1 MNKNKSPNFKL
12 FWDIDGTLLRTN
24 GAAAKPFAFAASE
37 LIGKEVV
44 IDRKQMSGLTD
55 YEIAKKL
62 LESSNRKIDLKKISR
77 MLELYCELLPE
88 SLKVGNVEKV
98 GKISETLEMLSVINT
113 IQISIG
119 TGNCLS
125 GLNVKL
131 SHVELLKFFDLGD
144 AYYASEINWSRELIM
159 KQAFKSL
166 DINQVGVVIGD
177 SPRDIEVAKKSNLK
191 VVAVTSGAHT
201 KNELIVHGPDAILD
215 GNWGLNELL
224 NVLNDITLDL
234 QAH

>member
-1 MNKNKSPNFKL
+1 MNDYKSPNFKL

-37 LIGKEVV
+37 LIGKEII

-62 LESSNRKIDLKKISR
+62 LESSNKKIDLKKISR
-77 MLELYCELLPE
+77 MLDVYCELLPE

-98 GKISETLEMLSVINT
+98 GKINETLEMLSGIKT
-113 IQISIG
+113 IKISLG

-131 SHVELLKFFDLGD
+131 SHVELLHFFDLD
-144 AYYASEINWSRELIM
+144 DIFYASEINWSRELIM
-159 KQAFKSL
+159 EQAFKSL
-166 DINQVGVVIGD
+166 DLNQVGIVIGD

-215 GNWGLNELL
+215 SNWGLNELL
-224 NVLNDITLDL
+224 NVLNNITLDL
-234 QAH
+234 

>member
-1 MNKNKSPNFKL
+1 MNEYKLPNFKL

-24 GAAAKPFAFAASE
+24 GAAAEPYAFAASK
-37 LIGKEVV
+37 LIGKEII

-62 LESSNRKIDLKKISR
+62 FESANKKINLNEISR
-77 MLELYCELLPE
+77 MLDVYCELLPQ

-98 GKISETLEMLSVINT
+98 GKISEILEMISGINT

-125 GLNVKL
+125 GLNIKL
-131 SHVELLKFFDLGD
+131 SHVGLLKFFDLGD

-166 DINQVGVVIGD
+166 DLDQVGVVIGD

-191 VVAVTSGAHT
+191 VVAVTSGTHT

-234 QAH
+234 

>member
-1 MNKNKSPNFKL
+1 MNENKSPNFKL

-24 GAAAKPFAFAASE
+24 GAAAKPFALAASE

-62 LESSNRKIDLKKISR
+62 LESSNKKIDLKKISR
-77 MLELYCELLPE
+77 MLDVYCELLPE

-98 GKISETLEMLSVINT
+98 GKISETLEMLSEINT

-131 SHVELLKFFDLGD
+131 SHVKLLKFFDLDD
-144 AYYASEINWSRELIM
+144 AYYATEVNWSRELIM
-159 KQAFKSL
+159 EQAFKSL
-166 DINQVGVVIGD
+166 DLNQVGIVIGD

-191 VVAVTSGAHT
+191 VIAVTSGAHT
-201 KNELIVHGPDAILD
+201 KNELMVHGPNAILD
-215 GNWGLNELL
+215 SDWGLAELL
-224 NVLNDITLDL
+224 NILNTITLDL
-234 QAH
+234 

>member
-1 MNKNKSPNFKL
+1 MNEYKLPNFKL

-24 GAAAKPFAFAASE
+24 GAAAEPYAFAASK
-37 LIGKEVV
+37 LIGKEII

-62 LESSNRKIDLKKISR
+62 FESANKKINLNEISR
-77 MLELYCELLPE
+77 MLDVYCELLPQ

-98 GKISETLEMLSVINT
+98 GKISEILEMISGINT

-125 GLNVKL
+125 GLNIKL
-131 SHVELLKFFDLGD
+131 SHVGLLKFFDLGD

-166 DINQVGVVIGD
+166 DLDQVGVVIGD
-177 SPRDIEVAKKSNLK
+177 SPKDIEVAKKSKLK

-201 KNELIVHGPDAILD
+201 KNELMAHGPDAILD
-215 GNWGLNELL
+215 SGWGLKELL
-224 NVLNDITLDL
+224 NVLNDIALNL
-234 QAH
+234 

>member
-1 MNKNKSPNFKL
+1 MNEYKSTNFKL

-37 LIGKEVV
+37 LIGKEII

-62 LESSNRKIDLKKISR
+62 LESSNKKIDLKKISR
-77 MLELYCELLPE
+77 MLDVYCELLPE

-98 GKISETLEMLSVINT
+98 GKISETLEILSGIKT
-113 IQISIG
+113 IKISIG

-131 SHVELLKFFDLGD
+131 SHVELLHFFDLD
-144 AYYASEINWSRELIM
+144 DIFYASEINWSRELIM
-159 KQAFKSL
+159 EQAFKSL
-166 DINQVGVVIGD
+166 DLNQVGIVIGD

-215 GNWGLNELL
+215 SNWGLNELL
-224 NVLNDITLDL
+224 NVLNNITLDL
-234 QAH
+234 

>member
-1 MNKNKSPNFKL
+1 MNEYKSPNFKL

-62 LESSNRKIDLKKISR
+62 LESSNKKIDLKNISR
-77 MLELYCELLPE
+77 MLDVYCELLPE

-98 GKISETLEMLSVINT
+98 GKINETLEMLSGIKT
-113 IQISIG
+113 IKISLG

-131 SHVELLKFFDLGD
+131 SHVELLHFFDLD
-144 AYYASEINWSRELIM
+144 DIFYASEINWSRELIM
-159 KQAFKSL
+159 EQAFKSL
-166 DINQVGVVIGD
+166 DLNQVGIVIGD

-215 GNWGLNELL
+215 SNWGLNELL
-224 NVLNDITLDL
+224 NVLNNITLDL
-234 QAH
+234 

>member
-1 MNKNKSPNFKL
+1 MNENKSPNFKL

-37 LIGKEVV
+37 LIGKEII

-62 LESSNRKIDLKKISR
+62 LESSNKKIDLKNISR
-77 MLELYCELLPE
+77 MLDVYCELLPE

-98 GKISETLEMLSVINT
+98 GKISETLEMLSGIKT
-113 IQISIG
+113 IKISIG

-131 SHVELLKFFDLGD
+131 SHVELLHFFDLD
-144 AYYASEINWSRELIM
+144 DIFYASEINWSRELIM
-159 KQAFKSL
+159 EQAFKSL
-166 DINQVGVVIGD
+166 DLNQVGIVIGD

-201 KNELIVHGPDAILD
+201 RNELIVHGPDAILD
-215 GNWGLNELL
+215 SNWGLNELL
-224 NVLNDITLDL
+224 NVLNNIALDL
-234 QAH
+234 

>member
-1 MNKNKSPNFKL
+1 MNEYKSTNFKL

-37 LIGKEVV
+37 LIGKEII

-62 LESSNRKIDLKKISR
+62 LESSNKKIDLKKISR
-77 MLELYCELLPE
+77 MLDVYCELLPE

-98 GKISETLEMLSVINT
+98 GKINETLEMLSGIKT
-113 IQISIG
+113 IKISLG

-131 SHVELLKFFDLGD
+131 SHVELLHFFDLD
-144 AYYASEINWSRELIM
+144 DIFYASEINWSRELIM
-159 KQAFKSL
+159 EQAFKSL
-166 DINQVGVVIGD
+166 DLNQVGIVIGD

-215 GNWGLNELL
+215 SNWGLNELL
-224 NVLNDITLDL
+224 NVLNNITLDL
-234 QAH
+234 

>member
-1 MNKNKSPNFKL
+1 MNENKSPNFKL

-37 LIGKEVV
+37 LIGKEIT

-62 LESSNRKIDLKKISR
+62 LESSNKKIDLKKISR
-77 MLELYCELLPE
+77 MLDVYCELLPE

-98 GKISETLEMLSVINT
+98 GKISETLEMLLEINT

-131 SHVELLKFFDLGD
+131 SHVELLHFFDLD
-144 AYYASEINWSRELIM
+144 DIFYASEINWSRELIM
-159 KQAFKSL
+159 EQAFKSL
-166 DINQVGVVIGD
+166 DLDQVGIVIGD
-177 SPRDIEVAKKSNLK
+177 SPRDIEVAKKSKLK

-201 KNELIVHGPDAILD
+201 KNELMAHGPDAILD
-215 GNWGLNELL
+215 SGWGLKELL
-224 NVLNDITLDL
+224 NVLNDITLNL
-234 QAH
+234 

>member
-1 MNKNKSPNFKL
+1 MNEYKLPNFKL

-24 GAAAKPFAFAASE
+24 GAAAEPYAFAASK
-37 LIGKEVV
+37 LIGKEII

-62 LESSNRKIDLKKISR
+62 FESANKKINLNEISR
-77 MLELYCELLPE
+77 MLDVYCELLPQ

-98 GKISETLEMLSVINT
+98 GKISEILEMISGINT

-166 DINQVGVVIGD
+166 TINQVGVVIGD

-201 KNELIVHGPDAILD
+201 KNELIVHGPDAILNN
-215 GNWGLNELL
+215 NWGLNELL
-224 NVLNDITLDL
+224 NVLNNITLDL
-234 QAH
+234 

>member
-1 MNKNKSPNFKL
+1 MNEYKLPNFKL

-24 GAAAKPFAFAASE
+24 GAAAEPYAFAASK
-37 LIGKEVV
+37 LIGKEII

-62 LESSNRKIDLKKISR
+62 FESANKKINLNEISR
-77 MLELYCELLPE
+77 MLDVYCELLPK
-88 SLKVGNVEKV
+88 SLKLGNVEKV
-98 GKISETLEMLSVINT
+98 GKISETLEILSEIKTVK
-113 IQISIG
+113 ISIG
-119 TGNCLS
+119 TGNCFT
-125 GLNVKL
+125 GLNIKL
-131 SHVELLKFFDLGD
+131 SHVELLHFFDLGD
-144 AYYASEINWSRELIM
+144 IFYASEINWSRELIM
-159 KQAFKSL
+159 KQAFRSL
-166 DINQVGVVIGD
+166 DLDQVGVVIGD

-234 QAH
+234 

>member
-1 MNKNKSPNFKL
+1 MNEYKSPNFKL

-37 LIGKEVV
+37 LIGKEII

-62 LESSNRKIDLKKISR
+62 LESSNKKIDLKKISR
-77 MLELYCELLPE
+77 MLDVYCELLPE

-98 GKISETLEMLSVINT
+98 GKINETLEMLSGIKT
-113 IQISIG
+113 IKISLG

-131 SHVELLKFFDLGD
+131 SHVELLHFFDLD
-144 AYYASEINWSRELIM
+144 DIFYASEINWSRELIM
-159 KQAFKSL
+159 EQAFKSL
-166 DINQVGVVIGD
+166 DLNQVGIVIGD

-215 GNWGLNELL
+215 SNWGLNELL
-224 NVLNDITLDL
+224 NVLNNIALDL
-234 QAH
+234 

>member
-1 MNKNKSPNFKL
+1 MNQYKSPNFKL
-12 FWDIDGTLLRTN
+12 FWDIDGTLLKTN
-24 GAAAKPFAFAASE
+24 GAAAKSFALAASE

-62 LESSNRKIDLKKISR
+62 LESSNKKIDLKKISR
-77 MLELYCELLPE
+77 MLDVYCELLPE

-98 GKISETLEMLSVINT
+98 GKISETLEMLLEINT

-125 GLNVKL
+125 GLNIKL
-131 SHVELLKFFDLGD
+131 SHVGLLKFFDLDD

-166 DINQVGVVIGD
+166 DTTQVGVVIGD
-177 SPRDIEVAKKSNLK
+177 SPRDIEVAKKSDLK
-191 VVAVTSGAHT
+191 VIAVTSGAHT
-201 KNELIVHGPDAILD
+201 KNELIVHGPHAILD
-215 GNWGLNELL
+215 SDWGLNELL
-224 NVLNDITLDL
+224 NALNDISLDL
-234 QAH
+234 

>member
-1 MNKNKSPNFKL
+1 MNENKSPNFKL

-24 GAAAKPFAFAASE
+24 GAAAKPFALAASE
-37 LIGKEVV
+37 LIGKEII

-62 LESSNRKIDLKKISR
+62 LESSNKKIDLKKISR
-77 MLELYCELLPE
+77 MLDVYCELLPK

-98 GKISETLEMLSVINT
+98 GKINETLEMLSGIKT
-113 IQISIG
+113 IKISIG

-131 SHVELLKFFDLGD
+131 SHVELLHFFDLD
-144 AYYASEINWSRELIM
+144 DIFYASEINWSRELIM
-159 KQAFKSL
+159 EQAFKSL
-166 DINQVGVVIGD
+166 DLNQVGIVIGD

-191 VVAVTSGAHT
+191 VVAVTSGAHA
-201 KNELIVHGPDAILD
+201 KNELMVHCPDAILD
-215 GNWGLNELL
+215 SDWGLNELV
-224 NVLNDITLDL
+224 NVLKNIALDL
-234 QAH
+234 

>member
-1 MNKNKSPNFKL
+1 MNEYKSTNFKL
-12 FWDIDGTLLRTN
+12 FWDIDGTLLKTN
-24 GAAAKPFAFAASE
+24 GAAAKSFALAASE

-62 LESSNRKIDLKKISR
+62 LESSNRKIDIKMISR
-77 MLELYCELLPE
+77 MLEVYCELLPQ

-98 GKISETLEMLSVINT
+98 GKISETLEMLSGINT

-131 SHVELLKFFDLGD
+131 SHVELLHFFDLD
-144 AYYASEINWSRELIM
+144 DIFYASEINWSRELIM
-159 KQAFKSL
+159 EQAFKSL
-166 DINQVGVVIGD
+166 DLNQVGIVIGD

-215 GNWGLNELL
+215 SNWELDELL
-224 NVLNDITLDL
+224 NVLNNITLDL
-234 QAH
+234 

>member
-1 MNKNKSPNFKL
+1 MNEYKSPNFKL

-37 LIGKEVV
+37 LIGKEII

-62 LESSNRKIDLKKISR
+62 LESSNKKIDLKKISR
-77 MLELYCELLPE
+77 MLDVYCELLPE

-98 GKISETLEMLSVINT
+98 GKINETLEMLSGIKT
-113 IQISIG
+113 IKISIG

-131 SHVELLKFFDLGD
+131 SHVELLHFFDLD
-144 AYYASEINWSRELIM
+144 DIFYASEINWSRELIM
-159 KQAFKSL
+159 EQAFKSL
-166 DINQVGVVIGD
+166 DLNQVGIVIGD

-201 KNELIVHGPDAILD
+201 RNELIVHGPDAILD
-215 GNWGLNELL
+215 SNWGLNELL
-224 NVLNDITLDL
+224 NVLNNITLDL
-234 QAH
+234 

>member
-1 MNKNKSPNFKL
+1 
-12 FWDIDGTLLRTN
+12 
-24 GAAAKPFAFAASE
+24 
-37 LIGKEVV
+37 
-44 IDRKQMSGLTD
+44 
-55 YEIAKKL
+55 
-62 LESSNRKIDLKKISR
+62 
-77 MLELYCELLPE
+77 MLPQ

-98 GKISETLEMLSVINT
+98 GKISETLEMLSEINT

-119 TGNCLS
+119 TGNCFS
-125 GLNVKL
+125 GLSVKL
-131 SHVELLKFFDLGD
+131 SHVGLLKFFDLD
-144 AYYASEINWSRELIM
+144 DVFYASEINWSRELIM

-191 VVAVTSGAHT
+191 VVAVTSGAHA

>member
-1 MNKNKSPNFKL
+1 MNEYKLPNFKL

-24 GAAAKPFAFAASE
+24 GAAAEPYAFAASK
-37 LIGKEVV
+37 LIGKEII

-62 LESSNRKIDLKKISR
+62 FESANKKINLNEISR
-77 MLELYCELLPE
+77 LLDVYCELLPQ

-98 GKISETLEMLSVINT
+98 GKISEILEMISGINT

-125 GLNVKL
+125 GLNIKL
-131 SHVELLKFFDLGD
+131 SHVGLLKFFDLGD

-159 KQAFKSL
+159 KQAFRSL
-166 DINQVGVVIGD
+166 DLDQVGVVIGD

-234 QAH
+234 

>member
-1 MNKNKSPNFKL
+1 MNKNKSTNFKL

-37 LIGKEVV
+37 LIGKEIT

-62 LESSNRKIDLKKISR
+62 LESSNKKIDLKKISR
-77 MLELYCELLPE
+77 MLDAYCELLPQ

-98 GKISETLEMLSVINT
+98 GRISETLEMLSEINT

-131 SHVELLKFFDLGD
+131 SHVKLLKFFDLDD
-144 AYYASEINWSRELIM
+144 AYYATEVNWSRELIM
-159 KQAFKSL
+159 EQAFKSL
-166 DINQVGVVIGD
+166 DLNQVGIVIGD

-191 VVAVTSGAHT
+191 VIAVTSGAHT
-201 KNELIVHGPDAILD
+201 KNELMVHGPNAILD
-215 GNWGLNELL
+215 SDWGLAELL
-224 NVLNDITLDL
+224 NILNTITLDL
-234 QAH
+234 

>member
-1 MNKNKSPNFKL
+1 MNEYKLPNFKL

-24 GAAAKPFAFAASE
+24 GAAAEPYAFAASK
-37 LIGKEVV
+37 LIGKEII

-62 LESSNRKIDLKKISR
+62 FESANKKINLNEISR
-77 MLELYCELLPE
+77 MLDVYCELLPQ

-98 GKISETLEMLSVINT
+98 GKISEILEMISGINT

-125 GLNVKL
+125 GLNIKL
-131 SHVELLKFFDLGD
+131 SHVGLLKFFDLGD

-159 KQAFKSL
+159 KQAFRSL
-166 DINQVGVVIGD
+166 DLDQVGVVIGD

-234 QAH
+234 

>member
-1 MNKNKSPNFKL
+1 MNENKSPNFKL

-37 LIGKEVV
+37 LIGEEIV

-62 LESSNRKIDLKKISR
+62 LESSNKKIDLKKISR
-77 MLELYCELLPE
+77 MLDVYCELLPE

-98 GKISETLEMLSVINT
+98 GKINETLEMLSGIKT
-113 IQISIG
+113 IKISIG

-131 SHVELLKFFDLGD
+131 SHVELLHFFDLD
-144 AYYASEINWSRELIM
+144 DIFYASEINWSRELIM
-159 KQAFKSL
+159 EQAFKSL
-166 DINQVGVVIGD
+166 DLNQVGIVIGD

-201 KNELIVHGPDAILD
+201 RNELIVHGPDAILD
-215 GNWGLNELL
+215 SNWGLNELL
-224 NVLNDITLDL
+224 NVLNNIALDL
-234 QAH
+234 

>member
-1 MNKNKSPNFKL
+1 MNENKSPNFKL

-24 GAAAKPFAFAASE
+24 GAAAKPFALAASE
-37 LIGKEVV
+37 LIGKEII

-62 LESSNRKIDLKKISR
+62 LESSNKKIDLKKISR
-77 MLELYCELLPE
+77 MLDVYCELLPE

-98 GKISETLEMLSVINT
+98 GKISETLEILSGIKT
-113 IQISIG
+113 IKISIG

-131 SHVELLKFFDLGD
+131 SHVELLHFFDLD
-144 AYYASEINWSRELIM
+144 DIFYASEINWSRELIM
-159 KQAFKSL
+159 EQAFKSL
-166 DINQVGVVIGD
+166 GLDQVGIVIGD
-177 SPRDIEVAKKSNLK
+177 SPRDIEVAKKSKLK

-201 KNELIVHGPDAILD
+201 KNELMAHGPDAILD
-215 GNWGLNELL
+215 SGWGLKELL
-224 NVLNDITLDL
+224 NVLNDIALNL
-234 QAH
+234 

>member
-1 MNKNKSPNFKL
+1 MNENISPNFKL

-24 GAAAKPFAFAASE
+24 GAAAKPFAFAASK
-37 LIGKEVV
+37 LIGKEVI

-62 LESSNRKIDLKKISR
+62 LESSNIKIDLKKISR
-77 MLELYCELLPE
+77 MLEVYCELLPE
-88 SLKVGNVEKV
+88 SLKVGSVEKV
-98 GKISETLEMLSVINT
+98 GKISETLEMLSEINT

-125 GLNVKL
+125 GLNAKL
-131 SHVELLKFFDLGD
+131 SHVGLLKFFDLDD

-159 KQAFKSL
+159 EQAFKSL
-166 DINQVGVVIGD
+166 NTTQVGVVIGD

-201 KNELIVHGPDAILD
+201 KNELMVHGPDAIID
-215 GNWGLNELL
+215 SDWGLNELI
-224 NVLNDITLDL
+224 NALNDVALDL
-234 QAH
+234 

>member
-1 MNKNKSPNFKL
+1 MNKNKSTNFKL

-37 LIGKEVV
+37 LIGKEIT

-62 LESSNRKIDLKKISR
+62 LESSNKKIDLKKISR
-77 MLELYCELLPE
+77 MLDVYCELLPQ

-98 GKISETLEMLSVINT
+98 GKINETLEMLSGIKT
-113 IQISIG
+113 IKISLG

-131 SHVELLKFFDLGD
+131 SHVELLHFFDLD
-144 AYYASEINWSRELIM
+144 DIFYASEINWSRELIM
-159 KQAFKSL
+159 EQAFKSL
-166 DINQVGVVIGD
+166 DLDQVGIVIGD
-177 SPRDIEVAKKSNLK
+177 SPRDIEVAKKSKLK

-201 KNELIVHGPDAILD
+201 KNELMAHGPDAILD
-215 GNWGLNELL
+215 SGWGLKELL
-224 NVLNDITLDL
+224 NVLNDIALNL
-234 QAH
+234 

>member
-1 MNKNKSPNFKL
+1 MNEYKSTNFKL

-24 GAAAKPFAFAASE
+24 GAAAEPYAFAASK
-37 LIGKEVV
+37 LIGKEII

-62 LESSNRKIDLKKISR
+62 FESANKKINLNEISR
-77 MLELYCELLPE
+77 MLDVYCELLPQ

-98 GKISETLEMLSVINT
+98 GKISEILEMISGINT

-125 GLNVKL
+125 GLNIKL
-131 SHVELLKFFDLGD
+131 SHVGLLKFFDLGD

-166 DINQVGVVIGD
+166 DTTQVGVVIGD

-234 QAH
+234 

>member
-1 MNKNKSPNFKL
+1 MNEYKLPNFKL

-24 GAAAKPFAFAASE
+24 GAAAEPYAFAASK
-37 LIGKEVV
+37 LIGKEII

-62 LESSNRKIDLKKISR
+62 LESSNKKIDLKNISR
-77 MLELYCELLPE
+77 MLDVYCELLPQ

-98 GKISETLEMLSVINT
+98 GKINETLEMLSGIKT
-113 IQISIG
+113 IKISIG

-131 SHVELLKFFDLGD
+131 SHVELLHFFDLD
-144 AYYASEINWSRELIM
+144 DIFYASEINWSRELIM
-159 KQAFKSL
+159 EQAFKSL
-166 DINQVGVVIGD
+166 DLNQVGIVIGD

-201 KNELIVHGPDAILD
+201 RNELIVHGPDAILD
-215 GNWGLNELL
+215 SNWGLNELL
-224 NVLNDITLDL
+224 NVLNNIALDL
-234 QAH
+234 

>member
-1 MNKNKSPNFKL
+1 MNEYKSTNFKL

-24 GAAAKPFAFAASE
+24 GAAAEPYAFAASK
-37 LIGKEVV
+37 LIGKEII

-62 LESSNRKIDLKKISR
+62 FESANKKINLNEISR
-77 MLELYCELLPE
+77 LLDVYCELLPQ

-98 GKISETLEMLSVINT
+98 GKISEILEMISGINT

-125 GLNVKL
+125 GLNIKL
-131 SHVELLKFFDLGD
+131 SHVGLLKFFDLGD

-159 KQAFKSL
+159 KQAFRSL
-166 DINQVGVVIGD
+166 DLDQVGVVIGD

-234 QAH
+234 

>member
-1 MNKNKSPNFKL
+1 MNEYKSTNFKL

-37 LIGKEVV
+37 LIGKEII

-62 LESSNRKIDLKKISR
+62 LESSNKKIDLKKISR
-77 MLELYCELLPE
+77 MLDVYCELLPQ

-98 GKISETLEMLSVINT
+98 GKINETLEMLSRIKT
-113 IQISIG
+113 IKISIG

-131 SHVELLKFFDLGD
+131 SHVELLHFFDLD
-144 AYYASEINWSRELIM
+144 DIFYASEINWSRELIM
-159 KQAFKSL
+159 EQAFKSL
-166 DINQVGVVIGD
+166 DLNQVGIVIGD

-201 KNELIVHGPDAILD
+201 RNELIVHGPDAILD
-215 GNWGLNELL
+215 SNWGLNELL
-224 NVLNDITLDL
+224 NVLNNITLDL
-234 QAH
+234 